1 MRFFLALSLLAAF
14 PSLAA
19 VPEKGEGTITLQAGP
34 RVLLPTNG
42 TYIDQQG
49 ARHQVFQPQALIGLG
64 YQYDDDLHF
73 KIEIGYALDRYKLAS
88 GVDLSVRS
96 IPIFLAI
103 DTTLAT
109 GSWFT
114 VFGGGGLG
122 YSLNS
127 ANKGPDIYNEANS
140 TAFYLALGIRMRL
153 TEKLAVVLED
163 RFTLASAQVDP
174 DPAMP
179 KLNVGGNLLSLGL
192 QLHFL
197 EPEEKGHPK
206 AP

>member
-1 MRFFLALSLLAAF
+1 MRVLLAAALLAAF
-14 PSLAA
+14 PAAAA
-19 VPEKGEGTITLQAGP
+19 VPEKGEGTITLQGGA

-42 TYIDQQG
+42 AYLDEQG
-49 ARHQVFQPQALIGLG
+49 ARHQLFQPQGLVGFG

-73 KIEIGYALDRYKLAS
+73 KIEIGYAIDRYKLPA
-88 GVDLSVRS
+88 GIDLSVRS

-127 ANKGPDIYNEANS
+127 ANKADKYNEANS
-140 TAFYLALGIRMRL
+140 TAFYLALGVRMRL
-153 TEKLAVVLED
+153 TEKLALVLED

-174 DPAMP
+174 DSTQ
-179 KLNVGGNLLSLGL
+179 KLNVGGNLISLGL

-197 EPEEKGHPK
+197 EPDDKGHPK